1 MGFEEKLKI
10 SWIFRNCFVPYRI
23 VEERDLYEES
33 NNNLKAENNR
43 HLNNNIAI
51 RGCL

>member
-10 SWIFRNCFVPYRI
+10 SWILETVLFPYRI

-33 NNNLKAENNR
+33 NNNLEAEHHR
-43 HLNNNIAI
+43 HLNNNI
-51 RGCL
+51 